1 MKIIQDV
8 NQDLGLFVHD
18 QHEIVENVEVEGWRD
33 ESSSSVPFAA
43 TTIRQENFN
52 LQLANMFLFRFQL
65 ALLKDL
71 DSARA
76 IGSCTPKICRLS
88 SSCSQQPV

>member
-1 MKIIQDV
+1 MKIIQDF

-43 TTIRQENFN
+43 LTE
-52 LQLANMFLFRFQL
+52 
-65 ALLKDL
+65 
-71 DSARA
+71 
-76 IGSCTPKICRLS
+76 IGI
-88 SSCSQQPV
+88 